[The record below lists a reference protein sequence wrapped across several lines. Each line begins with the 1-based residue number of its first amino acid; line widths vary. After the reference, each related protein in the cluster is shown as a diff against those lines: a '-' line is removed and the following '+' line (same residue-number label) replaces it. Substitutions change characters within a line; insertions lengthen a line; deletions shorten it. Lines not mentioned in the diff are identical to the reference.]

1 VTEPLRVLLLNERC
15 HRNPLAGGAE
25 THLFEIFGRLSDAI
39 DVELLCCG
47 FAGAPPTDVFRGVR
61 IRRLGTRLSFY
72 ALLPRVV
79 RRHIAQV
86 SVDLVVEAHNKVP
99 FLTPL
104 YAGRVPVLVI
114 HHHLHGLTAFRQV
127 NPAVAAASVL
137 LERLIPH
144 VYRGVREE
152 SIDVVPCGVDHDI
165 HRPNAVEGRA
175 PLVLSLGR
183 LEPYKRLDLLLH
195 AMRRVV
201 TEMPQ
206 ARLVI
211 IGRGQQEHRLRALTD
226 QLGLSGAVR
235 FAGYVSDRE
244 KVSLLQRAALLVQ
257 CSRKEG
263 WGLTVFEAY
272 ACGTPVV
279 ASHVPGLSDSV
290 QDGITGRLVHGARPA
305 AFAAAI
311 TRVARAYRADAGRF
325 VQRDPIHSAN
335 KYEYVNSR
343 PTYATDP
350 TGLTSAV
357 APNDIVNQT
366 NQAIGGGPD
375 TVGILDVPTMQP
387 PTVGTGPTLPPMCAL
402 LSFKIG
408 GMVSCTSGQSCSCSF
423 VLHTL
428 VQVDAPAFW
437 SCKVGFIGTSS
448 YESTSAT
455 CGRKT
460 CACRLAAVK
469 CTGKAGCSGREI
481 VAKFLLSACI
491 GGEPLQMHAWIFKNP
506 HDSKVPFDYSRGN
519 CSEQ

>member
-1 VTEPLRVLLLNERC
+1 MTEPLRVLLLNERC

-144 VYRGVREE
+144 VYRGVRFLTISDSSRTDLVRRGVREE

-263 WGLTVFEAY
+263 WGLAVFEAY

-311 TRVARAYRADAGRF
+311 TRLLTDEPERAELGRCALAWAKSFRWERAAASTGRALRRAACQPNTERILSPLSPARPARVPADAG
-325 VQRDPIHSAN
+325 
-335 KYEYVNSR
+335 
-343 PTYATDP
+343 
-350 TGLTSAV
+350 
-357 APNDIVNQT
+357 
-366 NQAIGGGPD
+366 
-375 TVGILDVPTMQP
+375 
-387 PTVGTGPTLPPMCAL
+387 
-402 LSFKIG
+402 
-408 GMVSCTSGQSCSCSF
+408 
-423 VLHTL
+423 VL
-428 VQVDAPAFW
+428 
-437 SCKVGFIGTSS
+437 
-448 YESTSAT
+448 
-455 CGRKT
+455 R
-460 CACRLAAVK
+460 
-469 CTGKAGCSGREI
+469 
-481 VAKFLLSACI
+481 
-491 GGEPLQMHAWIFKNP
+491 
-506 HDSKVPFDYSRGN
+506 
-519 CSEQ
+519 